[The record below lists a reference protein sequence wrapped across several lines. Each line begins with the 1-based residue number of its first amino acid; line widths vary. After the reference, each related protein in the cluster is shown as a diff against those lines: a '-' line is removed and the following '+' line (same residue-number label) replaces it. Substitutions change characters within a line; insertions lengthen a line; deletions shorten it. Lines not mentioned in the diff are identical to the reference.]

1 MADDRYGE
9 RERRQAR
16 SNSIFGDDDRD
27 RERGGYGAGEDRGF
41 LERAGEKIGSWLG
54 GDEGG
59 SSGGGSGG
67 GERHRQNQ
75 YGSQHGYGGFQ
86 GDYGGGS
93 GQGGFG
99 GEGDYGGGRQSF
111 SGGSQ
116 NERFSGSEHEH
127 YRNWR
132 DRQIAELDR
141 DYEEYCRERQQL
153 FHSDFGSWRQGRQR
167 GPAGQSDLGASTGS
181 SGTSALLGD
190 PSHTGPG
197 GDATGEA
204 MSETGGGRSDS

>member
-1 MADDRYGE
+1 MADDRYRGEGGGGSDWRGE
-9 RERRQAR
+9 RGRER
-16 SNSIFGDDDRD
+16 SNSIFGDDDR
-27 RERGGYGAGEDRGF
+27 ERGRHGSGGEDRGF
-41 LERAGEKIGSWLG
+41 LERAGEGLRSFFT
-54 GDEGG
+54 GDEDQ
-59 SSGGGSGG
+59 
-67 GERHRQNQ
+67 R
-75 YGSQHGYGGFQ
+75 
-86 GDYGGGS
+86 
-93 GQGGFG
+93 GFG
-99 GEGDYGGGRQSF
+99 GRGDYEGGGRSF
-111 SGGSQ
+111 RGGSQ
-116 NERFSGSEHEH
+116 GRRGERFSGAEHEH

-153 FHSDFGSWRQGRQR
+153 FHSDFGGWRQGRQR
-167 GPAGQSDLGASTGS
+167 GPAGQSDLGASASTGS